1 VTTVRVWPDRR
12 STTRASLSAPLGVCF
27 DGAVRRSLPLL
38 ALSVGLAIGGLAC
51 SSDAT
56 TSSTAAATTVSTTET
71 TTASTK
77 VAATNAGPVAS
88 ASPQLCQARDN
99 LQKSITDLSSVDV
112 VRNGTS
118 AIKDQL
124 ATIRTYLGAVRS
136 EAGNDVQEQ
145 ADAFQTSLDSLQTAL
160 DASGTEQV
168 TRTVNALRDVAS
180 TGGTLL
186 KSLGN
191 LDCP

>member
-1 VTTVRVWPDRR
+1 
-12 STTRASLSAPLGVCF
+12 VCF
-27 DGAVRRSLPLL
+27 DGVVRRSLPLL

-56 TSSTAAATTVSTTET
+56 TSSTAAATTVKATATTTET
-71 TTASTK
+71 TTKAAASD
-77 VAATNAGPVAS
+77 AGPVAS

-99 LQKSITDLSSVDV
+99 LQKSVTDLASVDV

-136 EAGNDVQEQ
+136 EAGNDVQQQ